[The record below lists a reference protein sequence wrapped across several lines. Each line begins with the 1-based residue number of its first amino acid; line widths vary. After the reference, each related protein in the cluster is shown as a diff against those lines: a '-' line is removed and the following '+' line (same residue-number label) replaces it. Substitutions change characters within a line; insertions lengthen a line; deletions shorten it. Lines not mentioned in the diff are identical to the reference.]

1 MATHYKGR
9 QKEVRALD
17 AYIALARAAQSVA
30 AKAGAHTASRGLTL
44 GQFGVLEALLHRG
57 PLSQTELCRKLLRS
71 GGNMTMVLDHLERDG
86 WIRRERL
93 KSDRRTIQV
102 SLTTTGRKLIEG
114 IFPEHAAMI
123 AALFHVLTAA
133 EQEQLRRLCR
143 KLGLSVQGE
152 VETTN
157 REKRQ

>member
-1 MATHYKGR
+1 MATHYRGR
-9 QKEVRALD
+9 QKEIRALN
-17 AYIALARAAQSVA
+17 AHIALARAAQSVA
-30 AKAGAHTASRGLTL
+30 AKAGAQVASRGLTL
-44 GQFGVLEALLHRG
+44 GQFGALEALLHRG

-93 KSDRRTIQV
+93 REDRRTIRV
-102 SLTTTGRKLIEG
+102 SLTQAGRKRIQEV
-114 IFPEHAAMI
+114 FPEHAAMI
-123 AALFHVLTAA
+123 AELFESLTAA

-152 VETTN
+152 AATTK